1 MPGPSP
7 ARSQLKDPGDEV
19 DSYPHYFICL
29 DIKTK
34 PGFEPGL
41 KNQVVDPETDIVLN
55 CTAIGYP
62 KPDVLWKNSKN
73 RIMQEDGF
81 LRITNVRKS
90 QIYRCFAKNEL
101 GNATISVNVTLS
113 GLPFAPRNLKQKS
126 QTGYS
131 LTVSWQDGEA
141 GTKIDCHGI
150 NYRKIGDQYWRTVY
164 DIPGNLREYRL
175 DDLIAHTDYE
185 VQVFARNKVGK
196 SKGSK
201 IVSMMTDETG
211 EFVKIS

>member
-1 MPGPSP
+1 
-7 ARSQLKDPGDEV
+7 
-19 DSYPHYFICL
+19 
-29 DIKTK
+29 
-34 PGFEPGL
+34 
-41 KNQVVDPETDIVLN
+41 VLN
-55 CTAIGYP
+55 CLATGYP

-73 RIMQEDGF
+73 RTIQEDGF
-81 LRITNVRKS
+81 LRITSVRKS
-90 QIYRCFAKNEL
+90 ETYRCFAKNEL

-113 GLPFAPRNLKQKS
+113 GLPFAPRNLKRKS

-141 GTKIDCHGI
+141 GTKIDYHDI
-150 NYRKIGDQYWRTVY
+150 NYRKIGDLYWRTVY

-175 DDLIAHTDYE
+175 DDLNAYTDYE

-201 IVSMMTDETG
+201 IISMMTDETG
-211 EFVKIS
+211 EFVKISYLQYVL